1 MPTCPYCH
9 KELLYDDMYDE
20 YNDGNHVYQYYS
32 GHCPDCSR
40 DFKWTELYKFTD
52 FYDLEEEKE
61 LE

>member
-20 YNDGNHVYQYYS
+20 YNGGNYIYRYYN
-32 GHCPDCSR
+32 GHCPNCSR
-40 DFKWTELYKFTD
+40 NFKWTERYNLVEL
-52 FYDLEEEKE
+52 YDLEEEEE